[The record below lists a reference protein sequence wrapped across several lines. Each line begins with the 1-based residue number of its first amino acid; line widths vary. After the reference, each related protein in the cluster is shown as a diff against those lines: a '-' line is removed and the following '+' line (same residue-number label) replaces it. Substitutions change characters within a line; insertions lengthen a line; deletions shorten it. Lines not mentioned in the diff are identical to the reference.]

1 MPAKKTHIYL
11 LPLYSN
17 KENLEDNRYET
28 EYESKVKFSE
38 DDLTLELSEVNSLV
52 EERYCLS
59 IMSAKYILE
68 GTMSQNEIKEAMIH
82 HHPHGH
88 PWKHLQFKLTSENE
102 VIRINLE
109 PVDEGDYIKCIKGFL
124 HISQD
129 LINLEQQENKIE
141 QNLIEYFFDD
151 NIKELEPFR
160 DYLLNKIKVAYE
172 HGGVLNNSNEPIDL
186 KQLGNLKSEKR
197 LLPFLDW

>member
-1 MPAKKTHIYL
+1 MPTKKTYIYL
-11 LPLYSN
+11 LSFYSN
-17 KENLEDNRYET
+17 KENLEDNRHET
-28 EYESKVKFSE
+28 EHESKVKFSE
-38 DDLTLELSEVNSLV
+38 RGITLELSEVNSLV
-52 EERYCLS
+52 DEMYCLR
-59 IMSAKYILE
+59 IMSAKYILK

-88 PWKHLQFKLTSENE
+88 PWKHLQFKLTSQNE

-129 LINLEQQENKIE
+129 LIKLEQKDNKIE

-151 NIKELEPFR
+151 NIKELEPFGV
-160 DYLLNKIKVAYE
+160 YLLNKIKRAYE
-172 HGGVLNNSNEPIDL
+172 HGNVLNNSNKSISSN
-186 KQLGNLKSEKR
+186 QLGIFRSEKR